1 MINLT
6 ELETILITCM
16 PAIVSVIT
24 SLSSVITFLKSL
36 KKLKDNEE
44 LKAER
49 DALVEQNK
57 VLLTEMKKQQKL
69 VKLLIQKTCK
79 VHYEDLSE
87 VKNDKEL
94 QD

>member
-16 PAIVSVIT
+16 PAIIAVIT
-24 SLSSVITFLKSL
+24 SLSSIVTFLKSF
-36 KKLKDNEE
+36 KKLKDNESI
-44 LKAER
+44 KAER
-49 DALVEQNK
+49 DALAEQNK
-57 VLLTEMKKQQKL
+57 ILMQEMKKQQKL

-87 VKNDKEL
+87 VKNDEEL
-94 QD
+94 QV